1 MLNYDLAVIGTGP
14 GGRGAAIQAAKLGK
28 KVAVIEKQPL
38 LGGVSVNTGTI
49 PSKALRQAILY
60 LTGYFQRGIY
70 GENYRLKQQVTISDL
85 NVHTQKIVKERV
97 ITLEDQYRRNNV
109 DIHFGQASFLGSHL
123 LKIDLGSS
131 SQTINANKIVIATGS
146 KPAKSKTVP
155 INQTNILDSDG
166 ILQLKS
172 IPDSLVVVG
181 GGIIGMEYASFF
193 STLGTEVTVIDI
205 RENILPFLDNEISMA
220 LQTHLEQK
228 GMVFHLGEMATKV
241 TQTSG
246 RIETLTDKNNV
257 VYSEAL
263 LYAIGRIGMIEELGL
278 TSLGIESD
286 IRGKI
291 HVNENFQTNV
301 SHIYAVGDVI
311 GPPALAATS
320 QEQGRCAARHAFGL
334 GNSKPAELL
343 PIAIY
348 TIPEISMVGR
358 TETELRNRSIPYE
371 VGIGMYAD
379 TARGKIIGDSS
390 GKLKLLFNSTN
401 HKLLGVHIIGEGAS
415 ELVHIGQIG
424 LAMGT
429 DLDYFVDNV
438 FNYPTLAECYRIAAL
453 DALNK
458 LC

>member
-28 KVAVIEKQPL
+28 KVAVIEKQSL

-85 NVHTQKIVKERV
+85 DVHTQKIVKERV

-205 RENILPFLDNEISMA
+205 RESILPFLDNEMSVA

-228 GMVFHLGEMATKV
+228 GMVFHLGEMVTKV

-246 RIETLTDKNNV
+246 KIKTLSDKNNV

-286 IRGKI
+286 IRGTI

-311 GPPALAATS
+311 GPPALASTS

-458 LC
+458 LS

>member
-1 MLNYDLAVIGTGP
+1 MFNYDLAVIGSGP
-14 GGRGAAIQAAKLGK
+14 GGRGAAIQGAKLGK
-28 KVAVIEKQPL
+28 KVAVIEKQSL

-60 LTGYFQRGIY
+60 LTGHFQRGIY
-70 GENYRLKQQVTISDL
+70 GENYQLKQQITISDL
-85 NVHTQKIVKERV
+85 NVHTQKIVKEIV
-97 ITLEDQYRRNNV
+97 ITLENQYKRNNV
-109 DIHFGQASFLGSHL
+109 DIHFGKASFVGTHQ
-123 LKIDLGSS
+123 LKIDIGLS
-131 SQTINANKIVIATGS
+131 SQTISASTIIIATGS
-146 KPAKSKTVP
+146 RPARSKTVP
-155 INQTNILDSDG
+155 INQVNILDSDG
-166 ILQLKS
+166 ILELAK

-193 STLGTEVTVIDI
+193 STLGTKVTVLDI
-205 RENILPFLDNEISMA
+205 QDNILPFLDTEMSIA
-220 LQTHLEQK
+220 LQTHLQRN
-228 GMVFHLGEMATKV
+228 GVVFHLGEMVTKV

-246 RIETLTDKNNV
+246 RIKTLSDKNNV

-263 LYAIGRIGMIEELGL
+263 LYAIGRVGMIEELGL

-301 SHIYAVGDVI
+301 SHVYAVGDVI
-311 GPPALAATS
+311 GAPALAATS

-334 GNSKPAELL
+334 NNNRIGDLL
-343 PIAIY
+343 PIGIY

-358 TETELRNRSIPYE
+358 TEIELTEQSIPYE

-390 GKLKLLFNSTN
+390 GKLKLLFNSEN
-401 HKLLGVHIIGEGAS
+401 RKLLGVHIIGEGAS

-429 DLDYFVDNV
+429 ELDYFVDNV

-458 LC
+458 LS